1 MSEIR
6 IGLAG
11 LGRFGRLHAS
21 VLSTTPGA
29 VLAAVCDPLESEL
42 EDVAGRYGLPDRFT
56 DYETMLAEAP
66 LDCVS
71 LATPEP
77 LHAEMVRA
85 ALEHGLH
92 VFVEKPLATDHE
104 EARRVADAA
113 AHAGLHVQVGFV
125 LRFDP
130 LHAYVREQVASGR
143 FGRLVALRAKRNCS
157 REWFADFGER
167 VHPVYETSIHD
178 IDLVLWYTQS
188 RGTRVYAVQR
198 FLSGLTFPD
207 ACFALLQL
215 ADGSVAMLETS
226 WLVPSGAPAN
236 VVTDA
241 WQGTID
247 AALEVVGTE
256 QTARLELLESGLSVW
271 TQRLHERP
279 EGSYWPE
286 LHGRI
291 TGALREELTDFV
303 ECVRAGRPSDVASLD
318 DAVEGLR
325 IADAVVASAEAGAEV
340 ALD

>member
-42 EDVAGRYGLPDRFT
+42 EEVAGRYELPDRFT

-92 VFVEKPLATDHE
+92 VFVEKPLATDHQ

-130 LHAYVREQVASGR
+130 LHAYVRE
-143 FGRLVALRAKRNCS
+143 
-157 REWFADFGER
+157 
-167 VHPVYETSIHD
+167 
-178 IDLVLWYTQS
+178 
-188 RGTRVYAVQR
+188 
-198 FLSGLTFPD
+198 
-207 ACFALLQL
+207 
-215 ADGSVAMLETS
+215 
-226 WLVPSGAPAN
+226 
-236 VVTDA
+236 
-241 WQGTID
+241 
-247 AALEVVGTE
+247 
-256 QTARLELLESGLSVW
+256 
-271 TQRLHERP
+271 QRLHERP